1 MAPRLLN
8 VPFVIAVR
16 LQTSLLVLALSTG
29 AWAGPSVAEAE
40 RSAAS
45 AREGVTAVR
54 ARQQSVRG
62 ELGQVAR
69 RIEAAKAGGSGVL
82 PRAELD
88 GLLQRS
94 QELSN
99 ELTQLAQRLAAD
111 EAKALGAD
119 EALLS
124 ALAEQL
130 ASLRAKALE
139 APRAER
145 PALVAQ
151 LKRLREQQSRVLARL
166 PAASV
171 PALPTR
177 ASDDPEELLEQADA
191 LRDGEDKVRARMEL
205 VRQRLTHA
213 QAARELD
220 RRMGDFSRDDA
231 LFDDSDRRFRLRR
244 EVASE
249 AAQDRSQPSSGA
261 ATELQSTA
269 SAPSA
274 PSDAAPMGS
283 SGAPSPANASPQ
295 GGTTVVSAKDA
306 LPQVGRNTGGV
317 TAIAE
322 DDVGVLEAELRRLQ
336 RQVVDL
342 SSRASELEK
351 KAQSLGGR

>member
-1 MAPRLLN
+1 MMR
-8 VPFVIAVR
+8 VR
-16 LQTSLLVLALSTG
+16 FLASVLVLGLATG

-40 RSAAS
+40 RSVAA

-62 ELGQVAR
+62 ELSQVAR
-69 RIEAAKAGGSGVL
+69 RIEAAKAGGAGVL

-99 ELTQLAQRLAAD
+99 ELTQLAQRLSAE
-111 EAKALGAD
+111 EAKALSAD
-119 EALLS
+119 QVLLD
-124 ALAEQL
+124 ALAVQL
-130 ASLRAKALE
+130 AALRTKALE

-145 PALVAQ
+145 PALVTQ

-205 VRQRLTHA
+205 VRQRLAQA

-244 EVASE
+244 EVASDT
-249 AAQDRSQPSSGA
+249 ALDRAQPAQGNNG
-261 ATELQSTA
+261 TEFQSTA
-269 SAPSA
+269 AGPAAPAA
-274 PSDAAPMGS
+274 PSDAAPLPGNS
-283 SGAPSPANASPQ
+283 NPQ
-295 GGTTVVSAKDA
+295 GGTTVVSAKDS

-317 TAIAE
+317 PALAE
-322 DDVGVLEAELRRLQ
+322 DDVGVLEAELKRLQ
-336 RQVVDL
+336 RQAVDL
-342 SSRASELEK
+342 SSRAQELEK